1 MKKTVVYTRVSSDKE
16 EQEKSLQIQE
26 EHYREFCQQHG
37 FELVSVYPEVGS
49 ATSVRSRPRFIEMMI
64 DAGLSYEENS
74 EGTDIFRTSK
84 NEPKFELIIVKDA
97 TRFSRNTEIGI
108 STVNRLR
115 DKGVVVLFEN
125 AGVRSD
131 DPNANFILPLLFS
144 MAENESQSMSK
155 KIKFSKKHNAKKGIY
170 KPARLPYGYVRNSEK
185 EIVIDEEQAEV
196 IRYIFDSYSE
206 KGSHL
211 LTKELNK
218 RGIPTQGGLE
228 WSGDKILRII
238 SNKIYTGT
246 AVVNRSKKKNVT
258 DTKRYDVPK
267 ENWIEIENA
276 VPPIISFNQ
285 WKEMNNTRKKRVNQ
299 GTSRGRKPAINDV
312 FYMKIYCDCCGSRFV
327 RHQGRNNPKSKNKL
341 LYMCQQR
348 RNKGTGVCSIRGI
361 AFNIL
366 DEMLDQIDVNSL
378 YNDIADKSHYRLL
391 MKKIDEESSSMQEK
405 IEVYTLQI
413 EELQKENEKITDMIV
428 EQFTGSSQATIDALS
443 RKIENNTSKIETIES
458 QRAKTNIRVINTLKG
473 YIESKME
480 AIEEMKTVPPNSK
493 EWKMNLLKSVR
504 VSEYEVSFEFNLLS
518 LKMEI
523 DMFNAIFPDSS
534 IKQEVEYT
542 PFIKTIRRDH
552 KEAREYWKR
561 YDLEKKSKEK
571 GISLV

>member
-1 MKKTVVYTRVSSDKE
+1 MKKAVVYTRVSSDKE

-26 EHYREFCQQHG
+26 EHYREFCQQKG
-37 FELVSVYPEVGS
+37 YELVNVYPEVGS
-49 ATSVRSRPRFIEMMI
+49 ATSVRRRPRFIEMMV

-84 NEPKFELIIVKDA
+84 QEPKYELIIVKDA

-144 MAENESQSMSK
+144 MAENESQSMSQ

-170 KPARLPYGYVRNSEK
+170 KPARLPYGYVRNNEG

-196 IRYIFDSYSE
+196 IRFIFDSYSE

-211 LTKELNK
+211 LTKELNEK
-218 RGIPTQGGLE
+218 EIPTQNGVE

-258 DTKRYDVPK
+258 DTKRYDLPK

-276 VPPIISFNQ
+276 VPPIISLSQ
-285 WKEMNNTRKKRVNQ
+285 WKEMNSTRKKRINQ
-299 GTSRGRKPAINDV
+299 GTNRGRKPATNDV
-312 FYMKIYCDCCGSRFV
+312 FYMKIYCSCCGSRFI

-341 LYMCQQR
+341 SYMCQER
-348 RNKGTGVCSIRGI
+348 RKKGIDKCSIRSI

-366 DEMLDQIDVNSL
+366 DEMLDQINVNKL
-378 YNDIADKSHYRLL
+378 YNDVADKSHYKMLIQR
-391 MKKIDEESSSMQEK
+391 IDEEASNMQDR
-405 IEVYTLQI
+405 INLYTVQI

-428 EQFTGSSQATIDALS
+428 EQFGSSQATIDALS
-443 RKIENNTSKIETIES
+443 KKIETNTKKIEQLEN
-458 QRAKTNIRVINTLKG
+458 QRSKTNINIINYIKG
-473 YIESKME
+473 YINTKMEIIEESKN
-480 AIEEMKTVPPNSK
+480 VPLESNELK
-493 EWKMNLLKSVR
+493 IQLLKSIN
-504 VSEYEVSFEFNLLS
+504 VSEYDVTFEFNLRS
-518 LKMEI
+518 LEMEI
-523 DMFNAIFPDSS
+523 EMFNSFFPHSAIE
-534 IKQEVEYT
+534 QEVEYT
-542 PFIKTIRRDH
+542 PFIKTIRREH
-552 KEAREYWKR
+552 KEARAYWKK